1 MSVINFKTH
10 GDILSIT
17 LNTSI
22 MKKYLIKLVLS
33 VFLLKSMV
41 LFAQAEPSYEQTLI
55 GEIRDRI
62 SNTLLS
68 NAKATLFDVEGNE
81 IASQTVGEN
90 GIFTF
95 GIECNK
101 DYLLVANNEDYTAES
116 KEFTTTIE
124 VGKVLRMIVL
134 LDKGNIDFLSNP
146 MAKQVIVEAENI
158 EQEVPTIETTIV
170 AKEPVR
176 DIPDEILK
184 PRGDKYVMNIDPV
197 YFDLG
202 SSYFNKNNKE
212 ELVKILTFLKEHPTM
227 KIEIGANSDVQ
238 GTSDYNRWLSD
249 RRATRVKD
257 FLVSG
262 GIDSNRI
269 ITNSFGD
276 TQIVNKCIKGVDCT
290 DEEHAVNRRV
300 EFVVVS
306 M

>member
-10 GDILSIT
+10 RDILSLT

-22 MKKYLIKLVLS
+22 MKKYLIKLVLL
-33 VFLLKSMV
+33 VFLLKSIV
-41 LFAQAEPSYEQTLI
+41 LFAQAEPSYDQTLI

-68 NAKATLFDVEGNE
+68 NAKATLFDGEGNE
-81 IASQTVGEN
+81 IASQIVGEN

-176 DIPDEILK
+176 DIPDEVVRIS
-184 PRGDKYVMNIDPV
+184 RDRHVMNIDPV

-202 SSYFNKNNKE
+202 SSYFNRTNKE
-212 ELVKILTFLKEHPTM
+212 ELVKILTVLKEYPTL
-227 KIEIGANSDVQ
+227 KIEIDANSDVQ

-249 RRATRVKD
+249 RRAMRVKEY
-257 FLVSG
+257 LING
-262 GIDSNRI
+262 GINPNRI
-269 ITNSFGD
+269 TTNSFGD
-276 TQIVNKCIKGVDCT
+276 TQIINKCIKGIDCT

-300 EFVVVS
+300 EFIIVS